1 MITPALRY
9 LVPLRRPA
17 LVAILLA
24 TFLVFWLCLLPART
38 VALPAGQRVLLVAA
52 CVLMAVFAG
61 TQIGTLRTAAAV
73 LTRRRA
79 PEALWRNMMQAAMLQ
94 MALGWAL
101 LTAATGFFFIGAQGA
116 LHPLLAPAV
125 LSLTGCAAMLCGLAP
140 VRWRGYLELA
150 VPLAVLVAYERL
162 GGATPILDS
171 LATLGSVPL
180 AALGLLWP
188 CAIALLA
195 RSWNR
200 TGTAAR
206 WVEQTP
212 PARPFSGLRAQC
224 RRISFVPWPGARG
237 DDQARLGAAT
247 GWIWPFICAPGIPL
261 LWNGAS
267 PLGVNDLIG
276 TRGIPLSVM
285 LVTCALPAIDVHW
298 RTMLA
303 PGKWRA
309 GRIGLRLW
317 SSTFVV
323 YGLVLSL
330 TELLIAVLGSVLA
343 HQPLHAPEPMTLAT
357 GFAKLA
363 FVTSAAVLVRAL
375 PRRVRGWVIG
385 LAIAAFIGWFYVLL
399 RHYNLPWLATPT
411 ARMVYLCVLA
421 LGTPLC
427 LIWANRVWRTETL
440 LAAVRR

>member
-9 LVPLRRPA
+9 LVPLRRPT
-17 LVAILLA
+17 LVAILLSV
-24 TFLVFWLCLLPART
+24 FMVFWLCLLPARS
-38 VALPAGQRVLLVAA
+38 VALPAGQRLLLVAA
-52 CVLMAVFAG
+52 CLLTAVFAAA
-61 TQIGTLRTAAAV
+61 QICTLRTAAAV

-79 PEALWRNMMQAAMLQ
+79 PEALWRDMMHAAMLQ
-94 MALGWAL
+94 MVFGWAL
-101 LTAATGFFFIGAQGA
+101 LAAATGFFFIGVPEA

-125 LSLTGCAAMLCGLAP
+125 LSLTGCTAMLCGLAP
-140 VRWRGYLELA
+140 LRWRGYLQVA
-150 VPLAVLVAYERL
+150 VPLAALVAYERT
-162 GGATPILDS
+162 GGAAPILDS
-171 LATLGSVPL
+171 LAALGNVPL

-200 TGTAAR
+200 PGSAAR
-206 WVEQTP
+206 WVEQA
-212 PARPFSGLRAQC
+212 PAARAFARLRAQF
-224 RRISFVPWPGARG
+224 RRISFVSWPGARG
-237 DDQARLGAAT
+237 DDQARFGAAT
-247 GWIWPFICAPGIPL
+247 GWVWPFICAPGIPL

-267 PLGVNDLIG
+267 PLGLNDLIG

-317 SSTFVV
+317 ASTFTV

-330 TELLIAVLGSVLA
+330 IELMIAVLGSVLA
-343 HQPLHAPEPMTLAT
+343 HQPLHALDPMALAA
-357 GFAKLA
+357 GVAKLA

-375 PRRVRGWVIG
+375 PRRERNWVVG
-385 LAIAAFIGWFYVLL
+385 LAIAAFVGWFYVLL
-399 RHYNLPWLATPT
+399 RHYDLPWIGTPATS
-411 ARMVYLCVLA
+411 MVYLCVLTLA
-421 LGTPLC
+421 TPLC
-427 LIWANRVWRTETL
+427 LFWANRVWRTETL
-440 LAAVRR
+440 LAAVRS